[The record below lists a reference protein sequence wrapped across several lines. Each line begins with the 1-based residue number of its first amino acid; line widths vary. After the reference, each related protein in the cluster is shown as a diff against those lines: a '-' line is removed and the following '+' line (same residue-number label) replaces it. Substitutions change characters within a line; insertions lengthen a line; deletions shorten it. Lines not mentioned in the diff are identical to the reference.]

1 MAVQPASN
9 PFADMLMKAMNPAP
23 ESETSNTGSGSND
36 SAGSKGARPKPTV
49 YLNIGMNVPME
60 QPDGTVEDVFVSLPF
75 GLGVDT
81 MSEAEYRGSDQ
92 NSNWNQLAQA
102 KNGLLAALKG
112 IAEGVEPGKTIVL
125 PDNVFQL
132 EIRKVGKAE
141 APAEGSNPMLAAIQS
156 RLSVV
161 K

>member
-23 ESETSNTGSGSND
+23 QSEEKTQTETKSSN
-36 SAGSKGARPKPTV
+36 RPKPTV